1 MNCAICAREARR
13 ALTGLGAFC
22 GKAHCEE
29 MLRRHGAYLEELR
42 REDPGL
48 MPEAFTEADFER
60 FALKLALFLL
70 DRISPDVRQ
79 LYRESTPALLEPME
93 MAGEVRGHLLRHLP
107 ASHVRV
113 VELGGSSHLVHPDA
127 YAFLQP
133 VPAAFMR
140 DAVCLAGL
148 LPLLGIVPQEQGGAA
163 P

>member
-1 MNCAICAREARR
+1 MSCAICGRQARR

-22 GKAHCEE
+22 GTEHGQEL
-29 MLRRHGAYLEELR
+29 LRRHGAYLEELR

-48 MPEAFTEADFER
+48 MPEAFTEGDFDR

-70 DRISPDVRQ
+70 DGISQGVRQ
-79 LYRESTPALLEPME
+79 LYREGAPALLEPLV

-113 VELGGSSHLVHPDA
+113 VELGGPSHLVHPDD

-133 VPAAFMR
+133 VPAALMR

-148 LPLLGIVPQEQGGAA
+148 LPLLGVVRGR
-163 P
+163 